1 MSESGLTYLSNKN
14 KYERDNRIRFEDL
27 GHSYFIDGVKCD
39 KDKGWTSCTSLVHGQ
54 FPHFNPDLTVNR
66 MMKSKNWPN
75 SKYYGMDKKAILKQW
90 DDAGLIS
97 RELGTKMHLMIEQVY
112 NEDSPNNIDVSGIE
126 SEETIFNKFY
136 DEHKNLIPH
145 RTEMLV
151 FDEELKLTGSIDMI
165 FENEDGTLSIYDWKR
180 SKSIDMKNKYG
191 KSKVFELSH
200 LPDANGVHYSL
211 QLNIYKKM
219 LEKNYNKV
227 VRDLYLIRIYP
238 GIDTYEKIKCLDL
251 SKEVDDLFN
260 LRLSKLYPDKYKTN
274 DSPPSTVN
282 DIFGQCMI

>member
-191 KSKVFELSH
+191 KSKVFELS
-200 LPDANGVHYSL
+200 S
-211 QLNIYKKM
+211 M
-219 LEKNYNKV
+219 L
-227 VRDLYLIRIYP
+227 
-238 GIDTYEKIKCLDL
+238 
-251 SKEVDDLFN
+251 
-260 LRLSKLYPDKYKTN
+260 
-274 DSPPSTVN
+274 
-282 DIFGQCMI
+282 